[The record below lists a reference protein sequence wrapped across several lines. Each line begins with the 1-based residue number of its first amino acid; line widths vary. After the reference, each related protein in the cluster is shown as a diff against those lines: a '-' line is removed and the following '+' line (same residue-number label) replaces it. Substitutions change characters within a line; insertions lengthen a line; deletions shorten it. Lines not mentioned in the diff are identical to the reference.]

1 MDKRTKILI
10 STNILCLIFSLI
22 SLYGFIFVIEVSKGW
37 RLFLVVL
44 AIGWFVTPE
53 LKKSKCVLNVFNTHF
68 IYYNKSVE
76 EVDKYVDEFEFDK
89 GE

>member
-10 STNILCLIFSLI
+10 LTNILCLIFSLI

-44 AIGWFVTPE
+44 AIGWIVSAISNLVGVCDT
-53 LKKSKCVLNVFNTHF
+53 K
-68 IYYNKSVE
+68 
-76 EVDKYVDEFEFDK
+76 DK
-89 GE
+89 